1 MEKEEPKGICEKL
14 FSALAPKPAL
24 QSFRSDAHLEDTHV
38 STTTAPNPSLPS
50 MSRLGPPNASL
61 IPRKFEFGSH
71 VNKPEMKKDD
81 GVVHIE
87 FVDALPLLPIP
98 LPPTSSKEKENAKIP
113 CVPSMEKWRE
123 VKDAKEVEVRSPQVP
138 VHPKG
143 IERRKSKKK
152 VASAATA
159 EPAVPKPDYFNTK
172 LKVEAPPT
180 VPSIEVQVKKKE
192 ASTNI
197 DERASDYI
205 KRAKLKIRSTSNAGI
220 AAIGRAIS
228 FK

>member
-14 FSALAPKPAL
+14 LSALSPKPAL
-24 QSFRSDAHLEDTHV
+24 QSFRSDAHLEDAHV
-38 STTTAPNPSLPS
+38 STTTAPNPSLPP
-50 MSRLGPPNASL
+50 MSRLGPPNASP

-113 CVPSMEKWRE
+113 CIPSMEKWRE
-123 VKDAKEVEVRSPQVP
+123 
-138 VHPKG
+138 
-143 IERRKSKKK
+143 K

-172 LKVEAPPT
+172 QKVEAPPT